1 MNDERDASSFGRRAF
16 LARTG
21 GVMALGAGAMAGVT
35 ACSSAGAGGKKKS
48 GGAAKVTLVS
58 PQRAGDNGP
67 VDNMLAGLKRCASD
81 FGSTTHFVEAIDPSS
96 FESTLRGLGQ
106 AKIGVVVAAFPQ
118 MHDAVKAAATGFP
131 NTKFIHLYAD
141 PYKPAIPN
149 VRSVS
154 YDTWS
159 AYYLAGVLAAKVSKT
174 GRLGMVGGSAIP
186 TANANYHAY
195 IAGAKAQRP
204 DVKVQGTVVG
214 SFQDPVKARQIATAI
229 YGGGVD
235 VITACAGGSSLGV
248 VKAAAALNKLVI
260 YDGEDFAGGAKYD
273 IGLTP
278 LQYGRSLYQQIKLV
292 HDGGWAG
299 GAQVSGIKDGIT
311 GVSPST
317 MFRRSADPALLH
329 TVDDAFTDLE
339 KAKASIVSG
348 KIRVPFDTSG
358 I

>member
-1 MNDERDASSFGRRAF
+1 
-16 LARTG
+16 
-21 GVMALGAGAMAGVT
+21 MALGAGAVAGLT
-35 ACSSAGAGGKKKS
+35 ACSSAGAGEKKGS

-106 AKIGVVVAAFPQ
+106 ARIDVVIAAFPQ
-118 MHDAVKAAATGFP
+118 MHDAVKAAATSFP
-131 NTKFIHLYAD
+131 DTKFVHLYAD
-141 PYKPAIPN
+141 PYKPSIPN

-159 AYYLAGVLAAKVSKT
+159 AYYLAGILAAKVSGT
-174 GRLGMVGGSAIP
+174 GRLAMVGGSAIP
-186 TANANYHAY
+186 SANANYHAY
-195 IAGAKAQRP
+195 VAGAKARRP

-248 VKAAAALNKLVI
+248 VKAAAAQRNKLVI
-260 YDGEDFAGGAKYD
+260 YDGEDFAGGAKYV

-278 LQYGRSLYQQIKLV
+278 LQYGSSLYQQIKLV

-311 GVSPST
+311 GVSPSQL
-317 MFRRSADPALLH
+317 FRQSAAPTLLH
-329 TVDDAFTDLE
+329 TVDDGFTDLD
-339 KAKASIVSG
+339 KAKADVVSG